1 MTITSRFFIV
11 AAALLCLALAEQTQA
26 QTRLGLRGGVYL
38 DQDEAF
44 VGAHLAHRM
53 QRNLRF
59 APNFEYVLIEQGSL
73 YTINADFLYDL
84 PGRSSTV
91 LWLGGGLGLSRFSFE
106 DFSNNDVGLN
116 LLMGASFGRGPTVPF
131 LQVKVMVMDETQ
143 LALGGGITF

>member
-1 MTITSRFFIV
+1 MIIPSRV
-11 AAALLCLALAEQTQA
+11 LVLAAALLCFTLGEQAHA
-26 QTRLGLRGGVYL
+26 QTRLGVRGGAYL
-38 DQDEAF
+38 DQDDVF

-59 APNFEYVLIEQGSL
+59 MPNFEYVLVEQGSL

-84 PGRSSTV
+84 PSRSSTV
-91 LWLGGGLGLSRFSFE
+91 LWLGGGLGLSRYSFE
-106 DFSNNDVGLN
+106 NFSNNDVGLN
-116 LLMGASFGRGPTVPF
+116 LLMGASFGRGPAVPF